1 MQWYYVALFILLKEE
16 PCQCPDCQKFYK
28 EHDRL
33 IREFPTFKQQ
43 KELNWASIQSFRTLC
58 SKVTEELQNQL
69 SLSDN
74 TDNSVVTNKH
84 ISDIEITQALEELEN
99 VNAYLYSIEAL
110 MERIF
115 DIKVSKNVEVK
126 FKEISKKLAPDPL
139 NIDRLI
145 LNRLFHQIPDLP
157 DKNNFK

>member
-1 MQWYYVALFILLKEE
+1 MKEE
-16 PCQCPDCQKFYK
+16 PCQCPDCQRFYK

-43 KELNWASIQSFRTLC
+43 QELNWASIQSFRTLC
-58 SKVTEELQNQL
+58 SKVTEELQKKL
-69 SLSDN
+69 SE
-74 TDNSVVTNKH
+74 KH
-84 ISDIEITQALEELEN
+84 IEENSTENNKCILDIELTDAIDELEN

-115 DIKVSKNVEVK
+115 DIKVSENVEGK
-126 FKEISKKLAPDPL
+126 FKEISKMLAPDPL

-145 LNRLFHQIPDLP
+145 LNRLFHQTPDLP
-157 DKNNFK
+157 DKNNSK

>member
-1 MQWYYVALFILLKEE
+1 MKEE
-16 PCQCPDCQKFYK
+16 PCQCSDCQKFYK

-43 KELNWASIQSFRTLC
+43 QELNWASLQSFRTLC

-69 SLSDN
+69 SDKDN
-74 TDNSVVTNKH
+74 KDKSIENNKH
-84 ISDIEITQALEELEN
+84 ISYIEITDAIEELEN

-115 DIKVSKNVEVK
+115 DINVSKNVEDK

-145 LNRLFHQIPDLP
+145 LNRIFHQTPNLL
-157 DKNNFK
+157 DKDNFK

>member
-1 MQWYYVALFILLKEE
+1 MAEE
-16 PCQCPDCQKFYK
+16 PCQCSDCQRFYK

-43 KELNWASIQSFRTLC
+43 QELNWASIQSFRTLC
-58 SKVTEELQNQL
+58 NKVTEELQIQQANKQID
-69 SLSDN
+69 DN
-74 TDNSVVTNKH
+74 PIKDNKN
-84 ISDIEITQALEELEN
+84 ISDIEIKDAIDELEN

-115 DIKVSKNVEVK
+115 EIKVSENIEVK
-126 FKEISKKLAPDPL
+126 FKEIANKLAPDPL

-145 LNRLFHQIPDLP
+145 LNRLFHQTPDLP
-157 DKNNFK
+157 DKNNSN

>member
-1 MQWYYVALFILLKEE
+1 MKEE

-28 EHDRL
+28 DHDRL

-43 KELNWASIQSFRTLC
+43 QELNWSSLQSFRTLC

-69 SLSDN
+69 SHEDIK
-74 TDNSVVTNKH
+74 DKSVKNNKY
-84 ISDIEITQALEELEN
+84 IPEIEITDAIEELEN

-126 FKEISKKLAPDPL
+126 FKEISTKLAPDPL

-145 LNRLFHQIPDLP
+145 LDRLFHQTRDFPDN
-157 DKNNFK
+157 NNFK

>member
-1 MQWYYVALFILLKEE
+1 MKEE
-16 PCQCPDCQKFYK
+16 PCQCPDCQNFYK

-43 KELNWASIQSFRTLC
+43 QELNWASVQSFRTLC
-58 SKVTEELQNQL
+58 STVIEELQNQL
-69 SLSDN
+69 SDKE
-74 TDNSVVTNKH
+74 NKDQLVENNQH
-84 ISDIEITQALEELEN
+84 ISYTEITDAIEELEN

-126 FKEISKKLAPDPL
+126 FQEISRKLAPDLL

-145 LNRLFHQIPDLP
+145 LDRLFHQTPDLP